1 MTLFKE
7 YKKKSISDP
16 RQTFEAIV
24 NNKLQGFDMDT
35 NSMNKSDIDQ
45 QRIDFLL
52 DVSPFIREYYEEDN
66 EDECV
71 DETSSTVKKHD
82 LNPSNMKHYVLA
94 QHGTNKKGVVYEKYM
109 KHIGESNIPEYNK
122 VDSICFK
129 CNMLKLFDTNES
141 SSICPGCGEQ
151 KYSMDSQLYNNVN
164 NYQYTNGNEP
174 QSEVTPFY
182 AYKRSN
188 HFSEWLSQ
196 LQGKETTFIPESV
209 YESLMKE
216 LKKERIYNINDITHA
231 KIRSYLKKLRLN
243 KYYEHI
249 PHIIQKLKGISP
261 PKIKP
266 EIEETLR
273 QMFYLIQEPF
283 RLHCPKNRKNF
294 LSYSYTLYK
303 MSEILGEDDMLEQ
316 FTLPLLKSRDKL
328 TVQDQIWKGICSE
341 LNWEFIPTI

>member
-16 RQTFEAIV
+16 RKTFEAIV
-24 NNKLQGFDMDT
+24 YDKLNEFDELMIKNSLENN
-35 NSMNKSDIDQ
+35 NINKEK
-45 QRIDFLL
+45 IDFLL
-52 DVSPFIREYYEEDN
+52 DVAPFINEYYHEESYNDN
-66 EDECV
+66 DNKQEFENV
-71 DETSSTVKKHD
+71 SGMNNFVVTQQSS
-82 LNPSNMKHYVLA
+82 NR
-94 QHGTNKKGVVYEKYM
+94 KGAVYEKYIR
-109 KHIGESNIPEYNK
+109 HIGDSNVCEINKSDIICDVCNVNKIFDSHESSAICPECGK
-122 VDSICFK
+122 QSHT
-129 CNMLKLFDTNES
+129 FDTHMYQNENTY
-141 SSICPGCGEQ
+141 Q
-151 KYSMDSQLYNNVN
+151 YNN
-164 NYQYTNGNEP
+164 GNDQ
-174 QSEVTPFY
+174 QSEVMPIY

-196 LQGKETTFIPESV
+196 LQGKETTHIPETV
-209 YESLMKE
+209 YDSLREE
-216 LKKERIYNINDITHA
+216 LKKERVIDPENITHA
-231 KIRSYLKKLRLN
+231 KIRAYLKKLRLN

-249 PHIIQKLKGISP
+249 PHIIQKLKGVSP

-283 RLHCPKNRKNF
+283 RIHCPKQRKNF

-303 MSEILGEDDMLEQ
+303 MSELLGEDDMLEK

-328 TVQDQIWKGICSE
+328 SVQDKIWKGICSE

>member
-1 MTLFKE
+1 MTTLFKE

-16 RQTFEAIV
+16 RKTFEAIV
-24 NNKLQGFDMDT
+24 YDKLEEFDENMIKNSLNKNEIKQ
-35 NSMNKSDIDQ
+35 NK
-45 QRIDFLL
+45 IDFLL
-52 DVSPFIREYYEEDN
+52 EVAPFINEYYH
-66 EDECV
+66 EDESNTTVC
-71 DETSSTVKKHD
+71 EISNTSNNMNNFIVTQQST
-82 LNPSNMKHYVLA
+82 NR
-94 QHGTNKKGVVYEKYM
+94 KGAVYEKYM
-109 KHIGESNIPEYNK
+109 RYIGDSNVYEINKDDIICEICNVSKVFDSHESSAICPECGEHSYT
-122 VDSICFK
+122 
-129 CNMLKLFDTNES
+129 LDTHMFHNES
-141 SSICPGCGEQ
+141 S
-151 KYSMDSQLYNNVN
+151 
-164 NYQYTNGNEP
+164 YQYNNGNEQ
-174 QSEVTPFY
+174 QSEVMPIY

-196 LQGKETTFIPESV
+196 LQGKETTHIPDSV
-209 YESLMKE
+209 YDSLRNE
-216 LKKERIYNINDITHA
+216 LKKERIYNIENITHV

-249 PHIIQKLKGISP
+249 PHIIQKLKGVSP

-283 RLHCPKNRKNF
+283 RIHCPKNRKNF

-303 MSEILGEDDMLEQ
+303 MSELLGEDDMLDK

-328 TVQDQIWKGICSE
+328 TVQDKIWKGICSE